1 MIFKSPSQSAE
12 ESEIPRRDTLHR
24 MLRLFVVLLTTLQLC
39 ACRQADPAATVQTNA
54 KGTAGQIRFFPRLN
68 SADRMVG
75 GKFQGSHDGATYT
88 DLYTIRTLPAGGQ
101 WTMALL
107 PVDLKTFRYLR
118 YLSMDSTYGNV
129 AEVEFYSGT
138 GAHARKLTGKPFGT
152 PGSFQNSGNAFN
164 NVFDGDTTTYFDGPT
179 PNGNFVGIDQAGA
192 SGTVVKAQ
200 PVTGTGNGVTN
211 PARPMTAPLTAS
223 VASPPVASP
232 PVGSPMASAA
242 TKVVK
247 IGFLGDSI
255 TYGIG
260 DDGKPGCYDWA
271 LTFLAQN
278 GYQVSGVNY
287 GNNGASVT
295 SFYQQTG
302 GPLQAFEKAGVSVV
316 SIMLGTNDAN
326 ARFHATPQQYHDKL
340 LEIVNSFLAP
350 GTGIRKVILHY
361 SPYIQSSPPAAWD
374 KTADAHL
381 LAYQAQIDSLCNGT
395 TILQGDKMAFR
406 FFQGCP
412 EQGDGVHPNPQG
424 HQDLGRLWAVGIT
437 KALGGTNVLAFPTGT
452 H

>member
-1 MIFKSPSQSAE
+1 
-12 ESEIPRRDTLHR
+12 
-24 MLRLFVVLLTTLQLC
+24 MLRLFVVLLTALQLC
-39 ACRQADPAATVQTNA
+39 ACGQADPAAPTTVQGGAT
-54 KGTAGQIRFFPRLN
+54 GTAGQIRFFPRLN
-68 SADRMVG
+68 SPDRMVG
-75 GKFQGSHDGATYT
+75 GRFQGSHDGVTYT
-88 DLYTIRTLPAGGQ
+88 DLYTIRTLPANGQ

-107 PVDLKTFRYLR
+107 ALDLKNFRYLR

-138 GAHARKLTGKPFGT
+138 GAHALKLTGRPFGT
-152 PGSFQNSGNAFN
+152 PGSFQNSGNAFS
-164 NVFDGDTTTYFDGPT
+164 NVFDGDTTTYFDAPT
-179 PNGNFVGIDQAGA
+179 PNGNFVGIDQGGA

-200 PVTGTGNGVTN
+200 PTGTGNGVMN
-211 PARPMTAPLTAS
+211 PAKPMTAPVTA
-223 VASPPVASP
+223 PVAS
-232 PVGSPMASAA
+232 MA
-242 TKVVK
+242 TNVVK

-260 DDGKPGCYDWA
+260 DDGKPGCYDWT

-278 GYQVSGVNY
+278 GYKASGVNY

-326 ARFHATPQQYHDKL
+326 ARFHATPQEYHDKL

-350 GTGIRKVILHY
+350 GTGIGKVILHY
-361 SPYIQSSPPAAWD
+361 SPYIQSSPPVAWD

-406 FFQGCP
+406 FFQQHP

-424 HQDLGRLWAVGIT
+424 HQDLGRLWAIGIT